1 MPLLCQS
8 ARGRAAGASQDAQ
21 AENFLGG
28 CRPQVPFF
36 SGAGGGAGPG
46 LLSGCCGDL
55 LLGQRRVAEP
65 AHALASLAVKPCAHG
80 LTGLERAFT
89 PTELAKCRKPRWDS
103 QCWLCGR
110 SLATPYFTCRL
121 RASSP
126 PGAQG
131 RRQVEFA
138 ARTGVY

>member
-46 LLSGCCGDL
+46 LLSGCCGGL
-55 LLGQRRVAEP
+55 LLGERRVAEP
-65 AHALASLAVKPCAHG
+65 AQALASLVVKPWGHG
-80 LTGLERAFT
+80 LILLEQAVPLPVPCKVPQR
-89 PTELAKCRKPRWDS
+89 PMVHCS
-103 QCWLCGR
+103 V
-110 SLATPYFTCRL
+110 SM
-121 RASSP
+121 
-126 PGAQG
+126 
-131 RRQVEFA
+131 
-138 ARTGVY
+138 

>member
-46 LLSGCCGDL
+46 LLSGCCGGL

-65 AHALASLAVKPCAHG
+65 AHALASLALKPCAHG
-80 LTGLERAFT
+80 LIRLEQAFT
-89 PTELAKCRKPRWDS
+89 PTVPCKVPQASMGQSMLAIRALPRHTLLHLLAKSVFASRSP
-103 QCWLCGR
+103 GR
-110 SLATPYFTCRL
+110 SA
-121 RASSP
+121 
-126 PGAQG
+126 G
-131 RRQVEFA
+131 
-138 ARTGVY
+138 

>member
-46 LLSGCCGDL
+46 LLSGCCGGL

-65 AHALASLAVKPCAHG
+65 AHALASLALKPCAQAHWFRTSIHSYCTLQSAVG
-80 LTGLERAFT
+80 FDGTVNAGYAGAPSPHLT
-89 PTELAKCRKPRWDS
+89 
-103 QCWLCGR
+103 
-110 SLATPYFTCRL
+110 SLAGQKRL
-121 RASSP
+121 P
-126 PGAQG
+126 LPEL
-131 RRQVEFA
+131 RQVEFA